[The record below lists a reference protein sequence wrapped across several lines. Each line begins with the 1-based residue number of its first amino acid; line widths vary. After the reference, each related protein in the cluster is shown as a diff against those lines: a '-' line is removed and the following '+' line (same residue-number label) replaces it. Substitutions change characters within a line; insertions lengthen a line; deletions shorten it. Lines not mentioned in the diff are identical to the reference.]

1 MPVYIA
7 RKVTCAEF
15 LINISK
21 MLLQGQGRLFVC
33 RGNDTHKEFNS
44 VALAVRFSKMPLAFK
59 FRAIVEE
66 WNKSKIISEMSA
78 CGVHS

>member
-1 MPVYIA
+1 MVQV
-7 RKVTCAEF
+7 RKITCAEF
-15 LINISK
+15 LLNVSR
-21 MLLQGQGRLFVC
+21 MLTRHKGKLFIC
-33 RGNDTHKEFNS
+33 RAKYTEKEFTA

-78 CGVHS
+78 CGIHS

>member
-1 MPVYIA
+1 MPKYIA
-7 RKVTCAEF
+7 RKITCAEF

-21 MLLQGQGRLFVC
+21 MLLQNKGRLFIC
-33 RGNDTHKEFNS
+33 HGKDTHTEFNT
-44 VALAVRFSKMPLAFK
+44 VALAVRFSKMPLGFK

-66 WNKSKIISEMSA
+66 WNKSRIISEMSA